1 MTLSFEALRAV
12 ENVVLTALL
21 LAVMYTDWRFLRIPN
36 VFTYP
41 AMLIGIVFGALEA
54 VPGDLFT
61 RGLVDHIAA
70 LILAFAIAYPF
81 YAARGLKAGDA
92 KLLMAIGAIRGVNF
106 LLFAAVYGA
115 LIGGVLAVG
124 FILSRK
130 LARPAAGAAP
140 TTLSGILKSSIPYG
154 VALGLGGLVA
164 LALEAAGYV
173 QVTV

>member
-1 MTLSFEALRAV
+1 MTASFDLLRAV

-36 VFTYP
+36 AFTYP
-41 AMLIGIVFGALEA
+41 AMLVGIAFGALEGL
-54 VPGDLFT
+54 PGGLFT
-61 RGLVDHIAA
+61 GGLVDHIAA
-70 LILAFAIAYPF
+70 FILAFAISYPF

-92 KLLMAIGAIRGVNF
+92 KLLMAIGALRGINF

-130 LARPAAGAAP
+130 LARPAAGATP
-140 TTLSGILKSSIPYG
+140 NTLSGILKSSIPYG
-154 VALGLGGLVA
+154 VALGIGGL
-164 LALEAAGYV
+164 LALGLETAGYI

>member
-1 MTLSFEALRAV
+1 LTASFEALRAV

-36 VFTYP
+36 NFTYP
-41 AMLIGIVFGALEA
+41 AMGVGILLGALEG

-61 RGLVDHIAA
+61 RGLVDHVAA
-70 LILAFAIAYPF
+70 LILAFAISYPF
-81 YAARGLKAGDA
+81 YAAGGLKAGDA
-92 KLLMAIGAIRGVNF
+92 KLLMAIGALRGINF
-106 LLFAAVYGA
+106 LLYAAVYGA

-124 FILSRK
+124 FILRRR
-130 LARPAAGAAP
+130 LARPVAGAAP
-140 TTLSGILKSSIPYG
+140 NTLSGIMKSTIPYG
-154 VALGLGGLVA
+154 VALGIGGLLA